1 MVISYLLC
9 FSILV
14 FILFYSFLYYI
25 LTKLILAL
33 KPGIAKVLVGQIVEE
48 SLEVQDSLKETGP
61 IHPKHIRDAV
71 RRLRNKG
78 KLGISHHRK
87 SKLKRL

>member
-1 MVISYLLC
+1 MVII
-9 FSILV
+9 FTAPHLV
-14 FILFYSFLYYI
+14 QSNLTFTQLYMTTR
-25 LTKLILAL
+25 L
-33 KPGIAKVLVGQIVEE
+33 GIAKVLVGQIVEE

-71 RRLRNKG
+71 RRLRNQG

-87 SKLKRL
+87 NKLKRL